1 MKKFYKVCGV
11 VGTIFFVIGGG
22 CVIASVVMGVSF
34 TNIYK
39 KILNKASTYTS
50 YESGKIGK
58 KYDFETKDLD
68 NMTIVVRSG
77 DVTIEESSD
86 SQIHLINHGDENM
99 FEGNVTNR
107 TLSIKQ
113 ISKGSV
119 FQKIR
124 RSSAV
129 LQLPKEYVFQDILVT
144 IGSGQIDASRLNT
157 GLFTANV
164 GSGDME
170 VDQIKADEIDIK
182 SGSGDVDLTVLGKEE
197 DYNCSVM
204 RGSGDVHLG
213 GREVEKGHHSSYH
226 HKSSKSIDV
235 KSGSG
240 DVEIEF
246 Q

>member
-1 MKKFYKVCGV
+1 MKKFYKVCGII
-11 VGTIFFVIGGG
+11 GTIFFVIGGG
-22 CVIASVVMGVSF
+22 CVIASVAMGVSF
-34 TNIYK
+34 TDIYN
-39 KILNKASTYTS
+39 KILNKASNYTS
-50 YESGKIGK
+50 YGSGNVGK
-58 KYDFETKDLD
+58 KYTFETKDLD

-86 SQIHLINHGDENM
+86 SQIHLINYGDENT

-107 TLSIKQ
+107 TLNIKQ
-113 ISKGSV
+113 VSKGSV
-119 FQKIR
+119 FHKIR
-124 RSSAV
+124 HNSAV
-129 LQLPKEYVFQDILVT
+129 LQLPKEHGFKDILVT
-144 IGSGQIDASRLNT
+144 LGSGQIDASWLNT
-157 GLFTANV
+157 GLFTADV

-170 VDQIKADEIDIK
+170 VAQIKADEIDIK
-182 SGSGDVDLTVLGKEE
+182 SGSGDVGLTVLGKEE
-197 DYNCSVM
+197 DYNCSVI

-213 GREVEKGHHSSYH
+213 GQDIEKGHHSSYH